1 MKDYIFSLMK
11 PIPRLM
17 LGFLV
22 IALGTNL
29 MVNSGIGLMPWGV
42 FHWGLTNIAPL
53 TFGQAQQITGLVI
66 ILVATWYKFYPGI
79 GTIGNMIFVGL
90 FIDIVAN
97 LRFLPVPQGFMA
109 QLFILLLGVTF
120 FDLGVY
126 LYLSADLGGGPRD
139 SIMILFSEHSIFTP
153 GQVKII
159 MEITVAIIGFF
170 MGGLLGIGTLIS
182 AITGGLILDVIFKL
196 FKYTPDKRKT
206 NNLVLNY
213 KTLRSLKEARENA

>member
-1 MKDYIFSLMK
+1 MKAYILSLMK
-11 PIPRLM
+11 PLPRLM
-17 LGFLV
+17 FGFLV
-22 IALGTNL
+22 IAIGTNL

-42 FHWGLTNIAPL
+42 FHWGLTNLLPL

-66 ILVATWYKFYPGI
+66 ILVATFNRFYPGI

-90 FIDIVAN
+90 FIDLVAS
-97 LRFLPVPQGFMA
+97 LKILPVPEGFLL
-109 QLFILLLGVTF
+109 QLLVLMLGVTL

-126 LYLSADLGGGPRD
+126 YYLSADLGGGPRD
-139 SIMILFSEHSIFTP
+139 SIMILFSEKSIFTP

-159 MEITVAIIGFF
+159 MEVTVAVIGFF

-182 AITGGLILDVIFKL
+182 AITGGLILDLIFKW
-196 FKYTPDKRKT
+196 FKYKPDKRKT

-213 KTLRSLKEARENA
+213 QTLVSLKEAEQDA